1 MARGRGA
8 KRNVSSQ
15 RGRTGQPPGPP
26 PQLTTAHSQDATL
39 APDEPE
45 EAVNTDGVSELTGRH
60 IGGSDIPTSLDVALV
75 IDQHMP
81 LPVGVDEDDD
91 LILNDLSD
99 ENDPLG
105 NMAGSSRSN
114 IAFDIRHF
122 FRRAPDKLSHTCK
135 VCESIYNKDPAAW
148 AAKDPHGKRRITFSG
163 RSSNTTLRPH
173 INSYHLLEYVTLVEK
188 HGWLVYVQSV
198 AQAKKKGYSI
208 SQIKQ
213 VIEAD
218 LDTSCCASIPIF
230 SIANFQNAL
239 IDFVVADDQAIN
251 IIECIEFRRLLLM
264 LHILH
269 RTLFRRRAIQRWVE
283 EHTATNKRLL

>member
-8 KRNVSSQ
+8 KHNVSSQ

-45 EAVNTDGVSELTGRH
+45 EAVNTDGV
-60 IGGSDIPTSLDVALV
+60 
-75 IDQHMP
+75 
-81 LPVGVDEDDD
+81 DEDND

-105 NMAGSSRSN
+105 DTAGSSRSN
-114 IAFDIRHF
+114 ITFDIRHF
-122 FRRAPDKLSHTCK
+122 FRRTPDKLSHTCK

-213 VIEAD
+213 VIEAGQD
-218 LDTSCCASIPIF
+218 LSELP
-230 SIANFQNAL
+230 Q
-239 IDFVVADDQAIN
+239 
-251 IIECIEFRRLLLM
+251 
-264 LHILH
+264 
-269 RTLFRRRAIQRWVE
+269 
-283 EHTATNKRLL
+283 